1 MRNNY
6 IINAILLT
14 CAMILFT
21 SCSEKTSV
29 EPVLATEN
37 LAASSAA
44 FTSEIT
50 ADTDE
55 MRKAVVGT
63 QLQKASVEDIIPG
76 TSAAAETTETDESAP
91 YPDSYFIEGVPI
103 IEQLP
108 DFPTGCES
116 VSACM
121 LLQYSGYDIQ
131 PDTFIDDYLIKSD
144 DFYHKHGVCWGPDP
158 YEVFVGDPRDDD
170 SYGCMAPVIADA
182 FDRIFGNSDWG
193 YITECQTLEE
203 LCREYICRDIP
214 VMVWVSMDMDPP
226 RPGSSWTLPDGSE
239 YQWLKNEHC
248 MVLVGYNEKY
258 FYFNDPYSGKTKK
271 HTRTVSEKRY
281 TAFES
286 QSIVIL
292 AE

>member
-1 MRNNY
+1 MRHNY
-6 IINAILLT
+6 ICFTLLLT
-14 CAMILFT
+14 CALLTF
-21 SCSEKTSV
+21 SACGEEASV
-29 EPVLATEN
+29 ETVAVTEDKT
-37 LAASSAA
+37 AASATM
-44 FTSEIT
+44 TSEMT
-50 ADTDE
+50 VDTDE
-55 MRKAVVGT
+55 MRSAILGT
-63 QLQKASVEDIIPG
+63 QLQEASAEDIIPASS
-76 TSAAAETTETDESAP
+76 SAEEENKTEP

-103 IEQLP
+103 LEQLP

-121 LLQYSGYDIQ
+121 LLQYNGYDIS
-131 PDTFIDDYLIKSD
+131 PDVFVDEYLIKSD
-144 DFYHKHGVCWGPDP
+144 DFYHRHGVCWGPDP

-182 FDRIFGNSDWG
+182 FDRIFGSSDWG
-193 YITECQTLEE
+193 YITECQSLEE

-258 FYFNDPYSGKTKK
+258 FYFNDPYTGKTKK
-271 HTRTVSEKRY
+271 HTRAVSENRY

-292 AE
+292 NE